1 MARFQIQHKRDECG
15 KKNNSI
21 IMRKFFLYFI
31 LVLLLIWVSLLGVLF
46 IFILYTHSSNDKDI
60 VYSNSRTIGDNLF
73 VETYQIYHGG
83 VYDGDAYEIYLTDS
97 MLFRKKLGDYDDHDW
112 PNVTVSGD
120 IVVVK
125 WNDYQLLRNRV
136 RNCKISKLKE
146 KGYDDLFNKLYVH

>member
-1 MARFQIQHKRDECG
+1 MARFQIQHKGNECG

-21 IMRKFFLYFI
+21 MMRNFFLYFA
-31 LVLLLIWVSLLGVLF
+31 LVLLIIWILLFGILF
-46 IFILYTHSSNDKDI
+46 IFILYTHSSGDKDI
-60 VYSNSRTIGDNLF
+60 VYSNSRIIGDNLF
-73 VETYQIYHGG
+73 VETYQTYRGG

-97 MLFRKKLGDYDDHDW
+97 ISFRKKLGDYDDHDW

-146 KGYDDLFNKLYVH
+146 KGYDDLLKKPYAH